1 LNPEDQRY
9 MRLALDL
16 AHKARGR
23 TSPNPMVGAIL
34 VKDGQVV
41 GEGCHLCAGTPH
53 AEVHAIA
60 DAGEKARGATLYV
73 TLEPCS
79 HHGRTGPCADSVI
92 RAGIRRT
99 VVAMTDPNPKVSG
112 CGISRLRAAGIEV
125 EEGVLAAEAAKLN
138 EVFLKW
144 ISTRMPFGIMKAA
157 MTLDGKIATYS
168 GNSRWITGP
177 AARERVHMLRDSSDA
192 ILVGIGTVLA
202 DDPELTVRLPGGGQ
216 NPKRIVVDSMART
229 PLTSKIVNDGQAP
242 TIIAVTAAAPEASV
256 AALRGKGV
264 EVLVLPRGET
274 GVSLRDLFSLLG
286 EREIT
291 SVLIEGGAAVN
302 AAALAANVVDK
313 VLTFIAPK
321 IIGGKAAPGPV
332 GGQGVDKL
340 DEAFGLE
347 DIDVEIIG
355 QDLLVSAYVL
365 AREGRDVYRTCGGIG
380 ESENCR

>member
-1 LNPEDQRY
+1 
-9 MRLALDL
+9 MRLALAL
-16 AHKARGR
+16 AHKAKGR

-34 VKDGQVV
+34 VKDGRIV

-53 AEVHAIA
+53 AEIHAIA
-60 DAGEKARGATLYV
+60 DAGEESCGATLYV

-92 RAGIRRT
+92 KAGVKRA

-112 CGISRLRAAGIEV
+112 NGIALLRAAGIEV

-144 ISTRMPFGIMKAA
+144 ICCKMPFGIMKTA
-157 MTLDGKIATYS
+157 MTLDGKIATHK

-202 DDPELTVRLPGGGQ
+202 DDPELTVRLIKGGQ
-216 NPKRIVVDSMART
+216 NPSRIVVDSLART
-229 PLTSKIVNDGQAP
+229 PLTAKIVNDGQAR
-242 TIIAVTAAAPEASV
+242 TIIAVTAAAPEGRV
-256 AALRGKGV
+256 AALRAKGV
-264 EVLVLPRGET
+264 EVLVLPGCET
-274 GVSLRDLFSLLG
+274 GVSLRDLFQRLG

-302 AAALAANVVDK
+302 AAALNANVVDK
-313 VLTFIAPK
+313 VLSFISPK
-321 IIGGKAAPGPV
+321 IIGGASAPGPV
-332 GGQGVDKL
+332 GGQGAAEL

-347 DIDVEIIG
+347 DIQVETIG

-365 AREGRDVYRTCGGIG
+365 AREGRDVYRACGRIR
-380 ESENCR
+380 ES